1 MSAGKVIAGL
11 GFGIAIGTAF
21 GFYALAPNVEGGP
34 SGSAAAVQQELSD
47 EKAARTV
54 AEQEAE
60 VSDEV
65 LDSIADLAVR
75 NRLAE
80 KSVAVFHTGDAPEGA
95 VDGVKELV
103 EKAGG
108 TVAGEVTLEDKIL
121 SADHGDELK
130 SIAANSLPAGA
141 RLSEDNLNPG
151 MHAGQLLAAA
161 VGAGDKAASESDRAV
176 VMGALGKD
184 GYISVVGDAPADSD
198 LAVIITGDSSGD
210 AETGNY
216 GTQFLSDFAAGMDS
230 TMGGVVLAGERGSAD
245 AEGAVGMIRADKDAK
260 EDVSTV
266 DNVGSVA
273 GQVTVIRA
281 LQQQGED
288 RAGHYGTAPNAAAGT
303 IE

>member
-1 MSAGKVIAGL
+1 MRTVEEQLAVI
-11 GFGIAIGTAF
+11 T
-21 GFYALAPNVEGGP
+21 
-34 SGSAAAVQQELSD
+34 AAAVTPEPVRIAISEALGL
-47 EKAARTV
+47 RC
-54 AEQEAE
+54 AERVEG
-60 VSDEV
+60 
-65 LDSIADLAVR
+65 
-75 NRLAE
+75 
-80 KSVAVFHTGDAPEGA
+80 TGNVPGFDQAA
-95 VDGVKELV
+95 VDGY
-103 EKAGG
+103 
-108 TVAGEVTLEDKIL
+108 
-121 SADHGDELK
+121 
-130 SIAANSLPAGA
+130 
-141 RLSEDNLNPG
+141 
-151 MHAGQLLAAA
+151 A
-161 VGAGDKAASESDRAV
+161 VRSVDVRQA
-176 VMGALGKD
+176 
-184 GYISVVGDAPADSD
+184 ISVGDAPADSD